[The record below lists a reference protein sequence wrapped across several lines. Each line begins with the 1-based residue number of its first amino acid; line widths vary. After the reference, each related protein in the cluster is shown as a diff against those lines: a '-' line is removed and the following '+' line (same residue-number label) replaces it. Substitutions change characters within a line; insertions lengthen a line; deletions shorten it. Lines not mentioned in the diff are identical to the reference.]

1 MPKCVSFPIGWF
13 VFQFTMRG
21 GDKESG
27 QQRQGDG
34 LCDPYIHEGY
44 SSSSSYSDS
53 VIKPATDGITQQE
66 PQKHY

>member
-1 MPKCVSFPIGWF
+1 MCLFSGRLIRFSVYHAWWG
-13 VFQFTMRG
+13 Q
-21 GDKESG
+21 ESG
-27 QQRQGDG
+27 QQRQGDE